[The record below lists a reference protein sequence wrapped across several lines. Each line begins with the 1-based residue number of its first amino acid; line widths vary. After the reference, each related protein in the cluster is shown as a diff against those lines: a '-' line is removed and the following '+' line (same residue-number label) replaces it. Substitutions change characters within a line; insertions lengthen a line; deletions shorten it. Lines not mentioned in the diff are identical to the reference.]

1 MLRGEATNTNLTV
14 FGLTRWRWKPRIY
27 STRGEHS
34 NHYTTD
40 SDANPGSTAPEAS
53 TLTIT
58 PLKPRIY
65 STRDEH
71 AIHYSTD
78 GDGNPVS
85 TAPEAS
91 TLTIAPS
98 MVMETQDLQH

>member
-1 MLRGEATNTNLTV
+1 MV
-14 FGLTRWRWKPRIY
+14 Y
-27 STRGEHS
+27 SIRDDG
-34 NHYTTD
+34 
-40 SDANPGSTAPEAS
+40 NPGSTAPEAS
-53 TLTIT
+53 TLTII
-58 PLKPRIY
+58 PLNPRIY
-65 STRDEH
+65 STRDQH

-91 TLTIAPS
+91 TLTITPS

>member
-1 MLRGEATNTNLTV
+1 MV
-14 FGLTRWRWKPRIY
+14 Y
-27 STRGEHS
+27 SIRDDG
-34 NHYTTD
+34 
-40 SDANPGSTAPEAS
+40 NPGSTAPEAS

-65 STRDEH
+65 STRDDH

-91 TLTIAPS
+91 TLSITPPMA
-98 MVMETQDLQH
+98 METQYLQHQRRAL